1 MQINKQPE
9 QLRNGYKDKARLAAI
24 SAMHCIVCKNIGMN
38 QVFKTEVH
46 HLTGGGLGLK
56 VSDLFSIPLCQ
67 FHHTRG
73 GKGEAVHSGVKSFET
88 RFGGQNELLEQV
100 NKILGE

>member
-24 SAMHCIVCKNIGMN
+24 SSMPCVVCKNIGAN
-38 QVFKTEVH
+38 QIWKTDVH

-56 VSDLFSIPLCQ
+56 VSDLLTIPLCQ

-73 GKGEAVHSGVKSFET
+73 SKGEAVHSGIKSFEAN
-88 RFGGQNELLEQV
+88 FGTQKELLEQV
-100 NKILGE
+100 NKLLEI